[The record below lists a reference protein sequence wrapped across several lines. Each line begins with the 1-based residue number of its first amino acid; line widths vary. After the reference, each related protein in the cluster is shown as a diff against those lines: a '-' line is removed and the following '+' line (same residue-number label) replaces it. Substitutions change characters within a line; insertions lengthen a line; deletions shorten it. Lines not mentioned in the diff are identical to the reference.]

1 MINFICFIGEVNFTL
16 QTGPALFTRTNS
28 QGQDCYTTLLASHIL
43 FQDLSSFGSPT
54 TIQNTMKDQQI
65 CNTVSN
71 LVILISGLP
80 LLYCG
85 LFLWK

>member
-16 QTGPALFTRTNS
+16 QTGPALFKS
-28 QGQDCYTTLLASHIL
+28 KGQDCYTTLLASHIL

-54 TIQNTMKDQQI
+54 TIQNTIKDQQT

-80 LLYCG
+80 SI
-85 LFLWK
+85 LWVVSMEMNEK